1 MSDLLIVL
9 VTFGFLFCLFGMY
22 YSYKMKKMK
31 TMAALRKM
39 EMDKGYEPGTYSYID
54 KKDKK
59 KRKGKEDRSF
69 SQQNERIKREAIIKG
84 IEDLEKRIDNIDT
97 ILKEKEERK

>member
-9 VTFGFLFCLFGMY
+9 VTFGFFFCLFGMY